1 MDMNLFT
8 QKSLEAIKTA
18 ELLAGEYNHMEIEP
32 EHLLMALITQENG
45 VVGRIFDRLG
55 KNSLSIVEDIKH
67 ELSRKPSVSRS

>member
-18 ELLAGEYNHMEIEP
+18 ELIAGEYNHMEIEP
-32 EHLLMALITQENG
+32 EHLLMGLITQENG

-55 KNSLSIVEDIKH
+55 KNSHTIAE
-67 ELSRKPSVSRS
+67 ELRREISNGIANW